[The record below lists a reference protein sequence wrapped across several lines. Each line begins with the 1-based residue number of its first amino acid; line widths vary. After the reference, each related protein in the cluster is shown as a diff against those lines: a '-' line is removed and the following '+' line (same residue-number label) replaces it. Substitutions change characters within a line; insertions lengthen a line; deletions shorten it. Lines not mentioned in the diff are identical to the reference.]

1 MIYGT
6 FVEAFGQFSRQL
18 EFLSKAIGNDETRP
32 MFFNIKIEPS
42 ETAEGKFRAIASDG
56 RRLHIVEPLSCP
68 DNIGIE
74 SGAWRFLRSTP
85 KTAWIA
91 EVKDAM
97 DFPNYERVIPKGKSA
112 FETNYHSGF
121 MKGNSTGRTLADAV
135 KFLNTFPNPTII
147 NPAYLTDLGN
157 ETWRV
162 SWNEANK
169 AVVFES
175 GNLKAVIMPMQF
187 ED

>member
-1 MIYGT
+1 
-6 FVEAFGQFSRQL
+6 
-18 EFLSKAIGNDETRP
+18 

-42 ETAEGKFRAIASDG
+42 DAHEGRFRAITSDG
-56 RRLHIVEPLSCP
+56 RRLHIVDPLSCP

-74 SGAWRFLRSTP
+74 AGAWRFLRSTP

-91 EVKDAM
+91 KVNDKDAL
-97 DFPNYERVIPKGKSA
+97 DFPNYKRVIPEGKAA
-112 FETNYHSGF
+112 FETDYYSGF
-121 MKGNSTGRTLADAV
+121 INGKLQGRTLANAV
-135 KFLNTFPNPTII
+135 KFINTFPHPTII
-147 NPAYLTDLGN
+147 NPAYLMDLGN

-162 SWNEANK
+162 SWKEVNK
-169 AVVFES
+169 GVVFES